1 MAQDFFGYNRTV
13 GSSNQLSSSEFATLT
28 VGGRVSLCQSVEASY
43 TQEVKPIYEVGNPSI
58 FFVPGHASG
67 TVTFTRLAGEG
78 SFFAQLRDTSNCGK
92 ITPVSINSSGNQCF
106 AKSGSLNFD
115 GAIIRSVSLSMRVE
129 QVEITERADLMV
141 ASMS

>member
-67 TVTFTRLAGEG
+67 NVTFTRLAGEG
-78 SFFAQLRDTSNCGK
+78 SFFATLRDNNCGQ
-92 ITPVSINSSGNQCF
+92 ITPVSINSSGGQCF
-106 AKSGSLNFD
+106 AKSGALNFD